1 MKKAERILDLVTFL
15 LHSPEPVTFEEIR
28 QAFPEDYV
36 GENDAT
42 VARKFERDKADIL
55 ALGLPLKH
63 LTGDDHDKEGY
74 LIKRDRYGL
83 PPLDLAPEELALL
96 FLAGSAALDMTAS
109 PFARDLGL
117 ALNKIA
123 FSSDAGDGPIATLR
137 SLRRGATKVLPGDG
151 LRQRE
156 NLEAM
161 QRAIRDRKT
170 ITLSYHGLWR
180 DEITRRQV
188 DPYGLVYRQG
198 DWILVGHCH
207 LRGAVRVFHVRRLR
221 GLAVNPH
228 KPKSP
233 DFEVPSDFKLRQ
245 HVARHPWQI
254 KVHEPVLVRLRLEGP
269 VAQTLV
275 AELGE
280 AVSKVEEDG
289 EALILSLS
297 CSNTEGF
304 LPLVLG
310 QRAKA
315 KVLEPPELVERVRE
329 VLAILSQAGEAS
341 L

>member
-1 MKKAERILDLVTFL
+1 MKKAERILDLVAFL

-36 GENDAT
+36 GDNEAT

-55 ALGLPLKH
+55 ALGLPIKH
-63 LTGDDHDKEGY
+63 LAGDDHDKEGY
-74 LIKRDRYGL
+74 LIERDSYGL

-109 PFARDLGL
+109 PFARDLSL

-123 FSSDAGDGPIATLR
+123 FSFDAGVGQIATLR
-137 SLRRGATKVLPGDG
+137 SLQRGATKVLPEDG

-156 NLEAM
+156 NLEAL

-170 ITLSYHGLWR
+170 VTLSYHGLWR
-180 DEITRRQV
+180 DEITKRRV

-207 LRGAVRVFHVRRLR
+207 LREAPRVFHVRRLR
-221 GLAVNPH
+221 GLAVNPL

-233 DFEVPSDFKLRQ
+233 DFEVPSGFKLRQ
-245 HVARHPWQI
+245 HVARHPWQL
-254 KVHEPVLVRLRLEGP
+254 KVHEPKLVRIRMEGP

-304 LPLVLG
+304 LPLVIG
-310 QRAKA
+310 QRARA
-315 KVLEPPELVERVRE
+315 RVLEPPELVERVRE
-329 VLAILSQAGEAS
+329 VLTVLSQAGEAP